1 MAKRESEA
9 LGSES
14 NPAEQLPLS
23 GQTVL
28 ITRAEQP
35 WLGADSMKVSLEQ
48 LGAKTICQPTIEIIP
63 PADWSQVDEVIS
75 RLESFD
81 WLVFVSGNG
90 VHFFVER
97 LRKQFGEIENLD
109 GLKFATIG
117 EKTAFHLKQI
127 AGLESSLSP
136 EKSNSESLAD
146 ALIEAMSNHK
156 ANEKA
161 IVVRGNRGSRV
172 LANRI
177 GQAGLEFEE
186 IVVYESRDVTAVDEK
201 VVEQLRAGEID
212 WVTISSSAI
221 ARSTVAMLGTD
232 LQKAKTVS
240 ISPTTSKALRECGV
254 VPTVEADE
262 FSVAGMVNAILSAT
276 TGDD

>member
-1 MAKRESEA
+1 MAKRESDA
-9 LGSES
+9 LGRES
-14 NPAEQLPLS
+14 NPAPLS

-48 LGAKTICQPTIEIIP
+48 LGAITISQPAIEIIP
-63 PADWSQVDEVIS
+63 TADWSQVDEVIS

-90 VHFFVER
+90 VHFLVER
-97 LRKQFGEIENLD
+97 LRKQFGKIENLD

-127 AGLESSLSP
+127 AGFESSLSP

-146 ALIEAMSNHK
+146 ALIEAMSNRQ

-177 GQAGLEFEE
+177 SQAGLEFEE
-186 IVVYESRDVTAVDEK
+186 VVVYESRDVAAVDEK

-240 ISPTTSKALRECGV
+240 ISPTTSRALRECGV
-254 VPTVEADE
+254 VPTVEAEE
-262 FSVAGMVNAILSAT
+262 FSVAGMVKAILSVT
-276 TGDD
+276 TEDD